1 MRSKP
6 LRTEPLIGAHVPLDL
21 ARAVQALAAEEDR
34 SVASVLRAALRAYVG
49 QRHPEHGKGD
59 RATATP

>member
-6 LRTEPLIGAHVPLDL
+6 LRDEPLVGAHVPLDL

-49 QRHPEHGKGD
+49 LRRPEHGEGD